1 LSSYESEIAAGT
13 VVVLYLDQCHLIWD
27 DARGYIWGPSD
38 QRLEIPI
45 VNQRERQTYYGAID
59 ALSGE
64 MTVIPF
70 DEANGYWTMIFV
82 EYLRQQ
88 YEGKRLV
95 LCWDGASYHRG
106 EEMREYLEGLNMGR
120 KREDWWITCVQFA
133 PYAPEQNPIEDVWL
147 QVKQYIRKH
156 WRECTSFRQVIA
168 LFEQAIET
176 LRFDFEKLRMYF
188 PNLQMI

>member
-120 KREDWWITCVQFA
+120 KPEDWLVVSA
-133 PYAPEQNPIEDVWL
+133 
-147 QVKQYIRKH
+147 
-156 WRECTSFRQVIA
+156 SFRGGASIVFGVIARHDQMKDDQATQVIG
-168 LFEQAIET
+168 
-176 LRFDFEKLRMYF
+176 KG
-188 PNLQMI
+188 PNLVSFGSELTEKAFQ